1 MQSSLQCSIKCH
13 QSAISWLVMKVYA
26 ITQLVLKIGK
36 DSWFLLQEAKTATI
50 PSGNHS
56 WNSFL
61 CQNYWYS
68 SIFMSFLYSAL
79 WLGNLSE
86 VYLQQCNKR
95 FCTLSDPLTSQ
106 IYCLEFLSQEGA
118 IFAVPGRWGQNNWVG
133 LNWKSRLFFKK
144 KSRVSALIWVQLILI
159 GHSYFMHF
167 FWESFLLEEVVVVP
181 HASIHLEVA
190 CVTFQGFSTF
200 NRDSI

>member
-133 LNWKSRLFFKK
+133 LNWKSRLFLKK
-144 KSRVSALIWVQLILI
+144 KVTCFGIDLGPVNFNRTFLFHA
-159 GHSYFMHF
+159 
-167 FWESFLLEEVVVVP
+167 FLLRVIFIGRGSCS
-181 HASIHLEVA
+181 ASCKHPFRSSMCHLSRL
-190 CVTFQGFSTF
+190 FH
-200 NRDSI
+200 I